1 MRHAMAILV
10 LSLAA
15 AGLAQATDAPVSP
28 AQWRALE
35 GQAGRPLL
43 LDVRHAEEYRD
54 GHIAGALNI
63 PVEQLASRYGA
74 LGVPREGEI
83 VVYCKSGRRAAKAQA
98 LLESLG
104 YAHVRV
110 LEGSLNAWQRQD
122 LPLVREGAAHP

>member
-1 MRHAMAILV
+1 MRHVIAILS
-10 LSLAA
+10 LSLAV
-15 AGLAQATDAPVSP
+15 AGLARAADAPVSP
-28 AQWRALE
+28 AQWRALD

-74 LGVPREGEI
+74 LDVPREREI

-104 YAHVRV
+104 YAHVS
-110 LEGSLNAWQRQD
+110 LLDGSLNAWQQQA